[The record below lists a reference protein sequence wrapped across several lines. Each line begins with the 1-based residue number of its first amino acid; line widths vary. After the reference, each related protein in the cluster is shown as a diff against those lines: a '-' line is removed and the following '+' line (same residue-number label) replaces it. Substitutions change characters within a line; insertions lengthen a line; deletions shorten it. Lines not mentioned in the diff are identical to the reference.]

1 MTGTT
6 TEAATE
12 GATDIRPEIRKRAVG
27 VTITDLGLSFGDTE
41 VLKGINLHIEPGEFF
56 TFLGPSGSG
65 KSTLLRAIA
74 GFGPTPAG
82 TILIGDDDITSMP
95 PWRRNVGMVFQSYAL
110 WPHMTVRKNVAFG
123 LEERKIPA
131 RDITGRVDAA
141 LDLVGLSEFAD
152 RRPSQLSGGQQQ
164 RVALARTIVVEP
176 RVLLLDEPLS
186 NLDANLREQMRRDI
200 LELQRELQLTTIF
213 VTHDQEE
220 ANTIS
225 DRIAV
230 LNDGIIQ
237 QVGSPMELYD
247 NPANRF
253 VADFLGTANLMDG
266 RVEVTGGAAV
276 FTAADGTSIAL
287 GARDLA
293 PGPGIAMFR
302 PQDLRI
308 GAALAG
314 ETGAAAGEGD
324 GGAVL
329 AGRVQHREFL
339 GNLIRYSVAVGGH
352 EILVDDSHHAGART
366 FDVGD
371 DVALDFDTDRIQFL
385 DA

>member
-1 MTGTT
+1 M
-6 TEAATE
+6 
-12 GATDIRPEIRKRAVG
+12 TDIRPEAVG
-27 VTITDLGLSFGDTE
+27 VTIEGVSLSFGTTQ
-41 VLKGINLHIEPGEFF
+41 VLKGVSLTIEPGEFF

-74 GFGPTPAG
+74 GFGPVPG
-82 TILIGDDDITSMP
+82 GRILIGGDDVTHLA
-95 PWRRNVGMVFQSYAL
+95 PWHRNVGMVFQSYAL

-131 RDITGRVDAA
+131 RDIRGRVDAA
-141 LDLVGLSEFAD
+141 LSLIGLLDLAD

-186 NLDANLREQMRRDI
+186 NLDANLRIQMRREI
-200 LELQRELQLTTIF
+200 LELQRKLKLTTIF

-220 ANTIS
+220 ANTTS

-230 LNDGIIQ
+230 LNDGVIQ

-253 VADFLGTANLMDG
+253 VADFLGTANLIDG
-266 RVEVTGGAAV
+266 RVEKGQDKITFQAD
-276 FTAADGTSIAL
+276 DGTLIPINGTGVEA
-287 GARDLA
+287 
-293 PGPGIAMFR
+293 GPGTAMFR
-302 PQDLRI
+302 PQDLTIRKP
-308 GAALAG
+308 G
-314 ETGAAAGEGD
+314 EDAD
-324 GGAVL
+324 DGAVL
-329 AGRVQHREFL
+329 PGRVQHREFL
-339 GNLIRYSVAVGGH
+339 GSLIRYAVRVGDNV
-352 EILVDDSHHAGART
+352 ILVDDSHQAGRPV

-371 DVALDFDTDRIQFL
+371 DVALRLAVDQVRIL
-385 DA
+385 AG